1 MLSKHIQSSWVAL
14 NSFYDPGLTYIFSF
28 NSLYSPF
35 WFCAPALLNYSEFLN
50 VTGFYRPLYHC
61 ICCFLC
67 HKSSLCFH
75 SLDHV
80 FYILSDLLKCWV
92 LMWVCTEFPIMGK
105 VLLLQA
111 AITSMACF
119 DYHWTVFVY
128 WYLFHHEMWDS
139 WRHACYYPYFL
150 KADYS
155 FRFIIDFNRK
165 QKDFNRN
172 LIGINMFSLVLL
184 VAP

>member
-1 MLSKHIQSSWVAL
+1 MLSKPIQSSWVAL

-50 VTGFYRPLYHC
+50 VTGVYRPLYHC

-80 FYILSDLLKCWV
+80 LYILSDLLKCWI

-119 DYHWTVFVY
+119 DYHWTVFVIG
-128 WYLFHHEMWDS
+128 F
-139 WRHACYYPYFL
+139 YFTMKCEIL
-150 KADYS
+150 GGMPAVT
-155 FRFIIDFNRK
+155 
-165 QKDFNRN
+165 
-172 LIGINMFSLVLL
+172 LISSRMMTASGLL
-184 VAP
+184 LISIENKRILIEI